1 MFSSEVLNSKEKAHQ
16 WTGEVDQDY
25 DNNPSVK
32 APKEGSSYVY
42 GTSSLAMWHII
53 FDSVTYG
60 YLLVWLS

>member
-1 MFSSEVLNSKEKAHQ
+1 MFSSEVLNSEEKGQ
-16 WTGEVDQDY
+16 QRTGEVDQDY

-42 GTSSLAMWHII
+42 GTSSLAMWQII